1 MKKFMTYI
9 AVFIIITACMLMFF
23 IRNFPAEMAEL
34 SLDGSVNPSQI
45 DIAMLDNSI
54 YDYLNIYD
62 IFVRSENANVYSG
75 NINILLRKSDIKAG
89 LMTYKDDEIIMG
101 ENYMQENFNY
111 SLLGEKYESQF
122 GEYNV
127 NCIIKNSDKTYYR
140 NISILDDIN
149 IKGQRLYISLITDKK
164 IPIKYNQVI
173 NALRYYN
180 IGVAKS
186 LYYSDVINCFKKLLI
201 VLIIAEFL
209 FFFIKLLNYCK
220 KSLVALSESRK
231 TSQYD
236 LTIKEFIFK
245 TNNISSIFKLI
256 VQVVILIL
264 LGIALMV
271 LTVFIIKIYTSYLID
286 YTSLKSILNAVT
298 NFISMLKYY
307 ITNGLTNIAVALI
320 SCIVIYLISFIM
332 IIIIELR
339 KYISKFMNKEKSA
352 LN

>member
-1 MKKFMTYI
+1 MKKLMTYI

-45 DIAMLDNSI
+45 DMAMLDNSI
-54 YDYLNIYD
+54 YDYLNVYD

-127 NCIIKNSDKTYYR
+127 NCIINNSDKTYYR
-140 NISILDDIN
+140 DISILDNVN

-164 IPIKYNQVI
+164 IPIKYVQAI

-180 IGVAKS
+180 ISVAKS
-186 LYYSDVINCFKKLLI
+186 LYYSDVINCFKKLLM
-201 VLIIAEFL
+201 VLIIAEFS
-209 FFFIKLLNYCK
+209 FFFIKLLSYCK

-245 TNNISSIFKLI
+245 SNNISSIFKLI
-256 VQVVILIL
+256 FQVIILIL
-264 LGIALMV
+264 LGIALMFLV
-271 LTVFIIKIYTSYLID
+271 VFIIKISTSYVID

-298 NFISMLKYY
+298 DFTSLLKYY
-307 ITNGLTNIAVALI
+307 ISNGLTSIVIALI
-320 SCIVIYLISFIM
+320 SCVVIYLVSFFTIL
-332 IIIIELR
+332 IIELR
-339 KYISKFMNKEKSA
+339 KYFLKFMNKDKSV